1 MKISKNWLNEYV
13 NIDISN
19 EEFSQKMMLVGN
31 EIEDMYKLS
40 DSTNLVI
47 GLVKDKKKHPDSDHL
62 NVCQVDLGDEEHQIV
77 CGAPNVDKD
86 QKVIVAKVGAKL
98 PNGLEIKKATIRGV
112 ESNGMICSLE
122 ELGIESKYIE
132 NKDGIHVLENDAPI
146 GVDAL
151 KHLNYDDF
159 VFDFSLTP
167 DRGDLL
173 SIIGMAYET
182 GAILNKKTTN
192 NDIKLNE
199 IDEKH
204 NINIV
209 SNTSKCKTYLS
220 KIVKDVTIK
229 ESPNFIK
236 ARLIASGIRPINNVV
251 DISNYVMIEY
261 GQPLHFFD
269 YDKIGNEI
277 IVRESKD
284 KEEIYTLDGE
294 KRNLSEGDI
303 LITNDNQIL
312 AIAGVMGGLDTEVT
326 EQTKNIFIESAIFD
340 PFSVRKTSKDVY
352 RSESSIRFE
361 KGIDPN
367 KTLEALNRAAYL
379 LQEYASGK
387 PVKEVYGF
395 NNEDKD
401 DKEIELY
408 ISKVRLVLGMNLS
421 EDEIESVFDKLSFK
435 YIKMNEKY
443 IVSVPKRRLDITIEE
458 DLIEEIGRIHGYNN
472 MKGTLPR
479 ANINTGNF
487 ESKYGY
493 IRNIHN
499 KVRSLGLNQIINY
512 SLQNEKEFNKY
523 SLNKYE
529 VIKPLQPSSDE
540 RNSLRYSLIPSMLN
554 VIEYNLFRNIK
565 DLNLYEIGKGFYK
578 DKTYNEENKL
588 CIGMTGKY
596 LNNDWEDIQVKSN
609 YYALKGIIETLL
621 NYLGYNNRYNF
632 VVEEFPKEF
641 HPFKTASIYVDDTF
655 IGYIGAV
662 NPTIN
667 KNEIYVCEINIDTLY
682 TLKTRRIK
690 YKEISKYPNIIKDV
704 AFILNK
710 NINSIDVLNTIKK
723 SNTKVIKNVEVFD
736 YYKDS
741 SIGDDNISIGYKITF
756 MDNTRTL
763 TDEEVTIFFNKVIED
778 VLKTYQGSTLRSK

>member
-13 NIDISN
+13 EVDIPN
-19 EEFSQKMMLVGN
+19 EDFSQKMMLVGN

-47 GLVKDKKKHPDSDHL
+47 GLVKDKKPHPDSDHL
-62 NVCQVDLGDEEHQIV
+62 NVCQVDLGDMEYQIV
-77 CGAPNVDKD
+77 CGAPNVDKN

-122 ELGIESKYIE
+122 ELGIESKFIE
-132 NKDGIHVLENDAPI
+132 NKGGIHVLEKDAPI

-151 KHLNYDDF
+151 KYLNYDDF

-167 DRGDLL
+167 NRGDLL

-182 GAILNKKTTN
+182 GAILNKKIKSN
-192 NDIKLNE
+192 NIKLNE

-269 YDKIGNEI
+269 KDKIGNEI
-277 IVRESKD
+277 IVRESIEG
-284 KEEIYTLDGE
+284 EEVHTLDGI

-303 LITNDNQIL
+303 LITDNKQIL
-312 AIAGVMGGLDTEVT
+312 AIAGVMGGLNTDVT
-326 EQTKNIFIESAIFD
+326 EQTKDIFIESAIFD
-340 PFSVRKTSKDVY
+340 SISVRKTSKNVY

-367 KTLEALNRAAYL
+367 KSLEALNRAAYL

-387 PVKEVYGF
+387 PVKEIYGF

-401 DKEIELY
+401 DKEISLS
-408 ISKVRLVLGMNLS
+408 IKKVRLVLGMNLNDS
-421 EDEIESVFDKLSFK
+421 EIESVFDKLCFK
-435 YIKMNEKY
+435 YTKNKEEY

-458 DLIEEIGRIHGYNN
+458 DLIEEVGRIHGYNN

-479 ANINTGNF
+479 VNIKTGNF

-499 KVRSLGLNQIINY
+499 I
-512 SLQNEKEFNKY
+512 FNH
-523 SLNKYE
+523 
-529 VIKPLQPSSDE
+529 IKKK
-540 RNSLRYSLIPSMLN
+540 
-554 VIEYNLFRNIK
+554 F
-565 DLNLYEIGKGFYK
+565 F
-578 DKTYNEENKL
+578 
-588 CIGMTGKY
+588 
-596 LNNDWEDIQVKSN
+596 
-609 YYALKGIIETLL
+609 
-621 NYLGYNNRYNF
+621 
-632 VVEEFPKEF
+632 
-641 HPFKTASIYVDDTF
+641 TF
-655 IGYIGAV
+655 
-662 NPTIN
+662 
-667 KNEIYVCEINIDTLY
+667 
-682 TLKTRRIK
+682 
-690 YKEISKYPNIIKDV
+690 
-704 AFILNK
+704 K
-710 NINSIDVLNTIKK
+710 NIYKK
-723 SNTKVIKNVEVFD
+723 K
-736 YYKDS
+736 
-741 SIGDDNISIGYKITF
+741 
-756 MDNTRTL
+756 
-763 TDEEVTIFFNKVIED
+763 
-778 VLKTYQGSTLRSK
+778 